1 MNTAAQKVAFEA
13 PRVIPPEDQVRA
25 DYYALLAHLLSG
37 APDDRL
43 LHAIVIAPE
52 PESEKPDAELI
63 VAWRS
68 LSAAASAV
76 THDAVEDEFDKLFGG
91 VGRPEVMLFGSYYL
105 AGFMHEKPLAQL
117 REDMARLG
125 LGRGEGVTVTED
137 HLAALCEVM
146 RFLIL
151 GDLDTRPVPVE
162 EQRVFFTTHMQ
173 PWVQKCCASIQGSD
187 KANFY
192 KRVAAFAHAF
202 FTIEIEAFEM
212 E

>member
-1 MNTAAQKVAFEA
+1 MSTAAQKVAFDA

-25 DYYALLAHLLSG
+25 DYYALLAYLFG
-37 APDDRL
+37 RAPDDRL

-52 PESEKPDAELI
+52 PESEKEDAELTA
-63 VAWRS
+63 AWRT
-68 LSAAASAV
+68 LAAASSAV

-117 REDMARLG
+117 REDLAQLG
-125 LGRGEGVTVTED
+125 LGRGDGVTVTED

-151 GDLDTRPVPVE
+151 GDLDTRPASVE
-162 EQRVFFTTHMQ
+162 EQRAFFTAHMQ
-173 PWVQKCCASIQGSD
+173 PWVQKCCASILASD

-202 FTIEIEAFEM
+202 FAIEIEAFDM
-212 E
+212 D

>member
-1 MNTAAQKVAFEA
+1 MNAATQKMAFDA

-25 DYYALLAHLLSG
+25 DYYALLAHLLNG

-52 PESEKPDAELI
+52 PQSEKEDAALTA
-63 VAWRS
+63 AWNA
-68 LSAAASAV
+68 LAAAASAV
-76 THDAVEDEFDKLFGG
+76 THEAVEDEFDRLFGG
-91 VGRPEVMLFGSYYL
+91 VGRPEVMLFGSFYL

-117 REDMARLG
+117 RDDLARLG
-125 LGRGEGVTVTED
+125 LARGEGVTVTED

-151 GDLDTRPVPVE
+151 GDLDTRPASIE
-162 EQRVFFTTHMQ
+162 EQKAFFTVHLQ
-173 PWVQKCCASIQGSD
+173 PWVLKCCASVQGSD

-212 E
+212 Q